1 MPVPHDKASTPG
13 YDSPTALTDTTWA
26 GGSPDFDQSE
36 RNVALRLLLRAAS
49 RLSDHPD
56 RLGRWLQSILDSP
69 DQLALVADRS
79 SVHPNGFA
87 KIVLHAGS
95 RYSVRLHVWKRRAG
109 LWVEDTQPHGH
120 RWVFA
125 SWVVVGTVREVVF
138 FSRERPGSGVRYDW
152 YDYSRGQ
159 FGPQLQ
165 LIGTAALDRGDVID
179 RGAGVVYGRAR
190 DTLHTA
196 TPVGE
201 DLVASLVLQG
211 PHHPEPTPVYVESG
225 QEPLQEELTL
235 SVGEVRSLIGEVIA
249 TLPAAELTIP
259 SPRDGRS
266 AEVDVARVSGSHR
279 SPMREGR
286 GSQADASAFQIAH
299 ERRS

>member
-1 MPVPHDKASTPG
+1 MPHDKASTPA
-13 YDSPTALTDTTWA
+13 YDSPTALTDTTWT
-26 GGSPDFDQSE
+26 GGSPDADQPE
-36 RNVALRLLLRAAS
+36 RNVALRLLLLAAR
-49 RLSDHPD
+49 RLSEHPD

-69 DQLALVADRS
+69 DRLTVVADRS

-87 KIVLHAGS
+87 KIVLHSGC

-138 FSRERPGSGVRYDW
+138 FSQELPGSGVRYDL
-152 YDYSRGQ
+152 YDYSRGED
-159 FGPQLQ
+159 GPQLE
-165 LIGTAALDRGDVID
+165 LIGTAALHRGDVID

-196 TPVGE
+196 TPVGD

-211 PHHPEPTPVYVESG
+211 PHHPDPTPVYVECG

-235 SVGEVRSLIGEVIA
+235 SAGEVRSLIREVIA
-249 TLPAAELTIP
+249 TLSPAELPIP
-259 SPRDGRS
+259 SPRNGRS
-266 AEVDVARVSGSHR
+266 AEMEAARVSGLRR
-279 SPMREGR
+279 SPVQEGR
-286 GSQADASAFQIAH
+286 GSQANASAFQSTH